1 MKRFNKLG
9 FAAAL
14 LAGSALSVTSVYA
27 QEADT
32 TKPRLQQDQKAP
44 SAKSEAPGQKK
55 NDGQAAT
62 EMAPGQKQKSGEV
75 DSAAEAAPGQVKTQ
89 GQAEAT
95 GDTMKKTDGQA
106 DATGTAGEKKP
117 DDKAATEFAPGQ
129 QQKTGEADAKDVAPG
144 QQQKMG
150 EADAKEAAPGQL
162 KKDQAAGEQQPSDE
176 TTASINITTE
186 QKTEI
191 REIIRETKVE
201 PADIDIDLRV
211 GIEVPRTVELHPLP
225 PRFIEIVPEYR
236 DYVYFVLVDGRVVIV
251 RPNTYEVVYIIVV

>member
-14 LAGSALSVTSVYA
+14 LAGSALSVTTVYA
-27 QEADT
+27 QETADP
-32 TKPRLQQDQKAP
+32 TKPRLQQNEKAP

-55 NDGQAAT
+55 LEGQAAT

-75 DSAAEAAPGQVKTQ
+75 DSAAEAAPGQVKTE

-95 GDTMKKTDGQA
+95 GGTMKKTEGQA
-106 DATGTAGEKKP
+106 DAAAGEKKP

-129 QQKTGEADAKDVAPG
+129 QQKTGEADAKDAAPG

-150 EADAKEAAPGQL
+150 EADAKDAAPGQM
-162 KKDQAAGEQQPSDE
+162 KQDQAAEGKPSNE
-176 TTASINITTE
+176 TTASIDISAE

-191 REIIRETKVE
+191 RTIIQEAKVQ

-211 GIEVPRTVELHPLP
+211 GVEVPRTVELHPLP

-236 DYVYFVLVDGRVVIV
+236 DYVFFVLADGRVVIV
-251 RPNTYEVVYIIVV
+251 RPNTYEVVYILVV